1 MAYNPRHPKIH
12 NTGISAIVESIS
24 EAHRNAQAQRTSNT
38 GSHFIP
44 SGNVDENGKPDG
56 TGSIIGSGANGG
68 GIAPWVN
75 DTTPPGVP
83 TGITVT
89 SQASMILVTWDGTL
103 QGGIPDDFDHIS
115 VEIDGV
121 EAIKMSAKGTYPS
134 DDSYVPGSMHDV
146 RARAYDNAHDVNGQP
161 KPNVSG
167 YSPAVTVKIVG
178 AAATEEV
185 NKAQQ
190 AAQQAIDKATG
201 AATAADSASNTAKEA
216 KNTADG
222 LNKDVQ
228 NAVNTATNAE
238 STAQKASTNADK
250 ASNNADKA
258 LSNAKDAINQSTAAN
273 AKADKA
279 LNNGSELVRNPA
291 MDPAVGDL
299 DGFGIAMDTGD
310 APSAPPQPYSHYAA
324 IKQRD
329 YFSTWQFPLAKNR
342 IYRFGAWVIADK
354 ADRKD
359 LRIGWRYTNP
369 GTHWDECFTVHA
381 KDALSWTWVDGY
393 AKTPNTWDDKPNSMV
408 AWLNVNGYYSD
419 AQGWWLT
426 GLTIKDVTE
435 AQGAQL
441 TADGKNRTFASKT
454 EPPHTGLAK
463 GDVWYQ
469 VDDNGNTV
477 GMKIWDG
484 TKFNPNLLF
493 ADGIFVPGSVG
504 PVSIQNG
511 AITAEKI
518 FASEALLD
526 KILVRKLSADDIDVG
541 SLSAAII
548 KSYKF
553 VTSDG
558 RTGFDETGFWSKDA
572 NGNEAFRANSDG
584 VTLAGVFKTNSDEHS
599 RFVISQEEGQTPVG
613 ERSLGLIRYFSSIN
627 PKEAILGINA
637 WDNQDTKQLTLGP
650 DLPNVDKYPVGTLHL
665 QGISN
670 AGDDSTSASLEAQY
684 IKLGIATSDDPITRI
699 SVTNSTA
706 PFVGAGSVNISAKNQ
721 INAEGGNFNLNTND
735 VSLRGVTLPVSGIAT
750 GGYSHHQN
758 AWEMSFKNATT
769 RYGSLKFKT
778 GGNPTAQY
786 GVQGL
791 EIPVSG
797 YWMISGSVNVTA
809 PANTQLSLGVYDPE
823 TNRIDSYWDGFILDS
838 STSSNGWLTVPI
850 PANIMYLKKGQAIMW
865 RGNAGLG
872 VGQGA
877 NYIIA
882 NLMPY

>member
-24 EAHRNAQAQRTSNT
+24 EAHRNAQTQRTSNT

-167 YSPAVTVKIVG
+167 YSSAVTVKIVG

-250 ASNNADKA
+250 ASDNADKA
-258 LSNAKDAINQSTAAN
+258 LTNARDAINQSTAAN

-381 KDALSWTWVDGY
+381 GDALTWTWVDGY

-408 AWLNVNGYYSD
+408 VWLNVNGYYSD

-454 EPPHTGLAK
+454 EPPHDGLAK

-504 PVSIQNG
+504 PVSIKDG

-518 FASEALLD
+518 LASEAVLD

-541 SLSAAII
+541 SLTAAII
-548 KSYKF
+548 KSNKF
-553 VTSDG
+553 VTPDG
-558 RTGFDETGFWSKDA
+558 LNGFDESGFWTKDKE
-572 NGNEAFRANSDG
+572 GNI
-584 VTLAGVFKTNSDEHS
+584 LFKTSNGKLQAVGGLQTASSGD
-599 RFVISQEEGQTPVG
+599 RIQLSQTLVNGTN
-613 ERSLGLIRYFSSIN
+613 LG
-627 PKEAILGINA
+627 GM
-637 WDNQDTKQLTLGP
+637 
-650 DLPNVDKYPVGTLHL
+650 
-665 QGISN
+665 QGI
-670 AGDDSTSASLEAQY
+670 GDDPEYPYWIIWGDHDKTGRASQLFMGTSTQQPEIAINRDNNGENSVNLTAGR
-684 IKLGIATSDDPITRI
+684 IGIASGIGPIELD
-699 SVTNSTA
+699 
-706 PFVGAGSVNISAKNQ
+706 GNQ
-721 INAEGGNFNLNTND
+721 VDVEGGNFNLNTDD
-735 VSLRGVTLPVSGIAT
+735 VSLRGVKLPVSGIAT
-750 GGYSHHQN
+750 GGYSHHQG

-769 RYGSLKFKT
+769 RYGDLKFKT

-791 EIPVSG
+791 EIPMDG

-809 PANTQLSLGVYDPE
+809 PANTQLSLGIYDPE

-865 RGNAGLG
+865 RGNASLS

>member
-12 NTGISAIVESIS
+12 NSGIDSLLNSIQ
-24 EAHRNAQAQRTSNT
+24 EAHNNAQTQRTSNT

-68 GIAPWVN
+68 SIAPWVN
-75 DTTPPGVP
+75 DITPPGVP

-103 QGGIPDDFDHIS
+103 QGGVPDDFDHIS

-121 EAIKMSAKGTYPS
+121 EAIKINAKGTYPS

-146 RARAYDNAHDVNGQP
+146 RARAYDNAHDTNGQP
-161 KPNVSG
+161 KPNASG
-167 YSPAVTVKIVG
+167 YSSAITVKIVG

-201 AATAADSASNTAKEA
+201 AATAADSANSTANEA
-216 KNTADG
+216 KNTANG
-222 LNKDVQ
+222 LSKDVQ

-238 STAQKASTNADK
+238 NTAQKASENANKASGNADQ
-250 ASNNADKA
+250 A
-258 LSNAKDAINQSTAAN
+258 LNNAKDAINQSTAAN

-279 LNNGSELVRNPA
+279 LNNGSELIRNPA

-310 APSAPPQPYSHYAA
+310 APSAPPQPYTHYAA

-381 KDALSWTWVDGY
+381 KDALTWTWVDGY

-408 AWLNVNGYYSD
+408 VWLNVNGYYSD
-419 AQGWWLT
+419 AQGWWIT
-426 GLTIKDVTE
+426 GLTVKDVTE

-454 EPPHTGLAK
+454 EPPHTGLTK

-469 VDDNGNTV
+469 VNDNGNTV

-484 TKFNPNLLF
+484 SKFNPNLLF

-518 FASEALLD
+518 LASEAVLD
-526 KILVRKLSADDIDVG
+526 KILVRKLNADDIDVG
-541 SLSAAII
+541 NLTAAIV
-548 KSYKF
+548 KSNKF
-553 VTSDG
+553 VTPDG
-558 RTGFDETGFWSKDA
+558 RTGFDESGFWSKDMD
-572 NGNEAFRANSDG
+572 GNEAFRANANG
-584 VTLAGVFKTNSDEHS
+584 VDMTGIFRTDRKGKA
-599 RFVISQEEGQTPVG
+599 RFEISQQLVPANPGSVSMGTVDFYPEGAGTP
-613 ERSLGLIRYFSSIN
+613 
-627 PKEAILGINA
+627 
-637 WDNQDTKQLTLGP
+637 TLE
-650 DLPNVDKYPVGTLHL
+650 
-665 QGISN
+665 I
-670 AGDDSTSASLEAQY
+670 SASESQQ
-684 IKLGIATSDDPITRI
+684 I
-699 SVTNSTA
+699 SSL
-706 PFVGAGSVNISAKNQ
+706 FIG
-721 INAEGGNFNLNTND
+721 NATND
-735 VSLRGVTLPVSGIAT
+735 VSHGTGYVQLTADRSANMPVSKLLLGGDQVDIEAKSLNIGSYNVYIRRT
-750 GGYSHHQN
+750 LLPLCGMAYNGYSHVN
-758 AWEMSFKNATT
+758 GAYEVSFRNFQT
-769 RYGSLKFKT
+769 RYGELQFGLDGNGPIGLK
-778 GGNPTAQY
+778 
-786 GVQGL
+786 
-791 EIPVSG
+791 IPVSG
-797 YWMISGSVNVTA
+797 YWMISGSLNA
-809 PANTQLSLGVYDPE
+809 SGSGSNNHLGIGVYDPD
-823 TNRIDSYWDGFILDS
+823 TGNTTQYWDGFILDYA
-838 STSSNGWLTVPI
+838 TSANGWVTSTYPTTIL
-850 PANIMYLKKGQAIMW
+850 YLKKGQAIMW
-865 RGNAGLG
+865 RNNAAMS
-872 VGQGA
+872 VGAGA
-877 NYIIA
+877 NYIMA
-882 NLMPY
+882 TLMPY

>member
-24 EAHRNAQAQRTSNT
+24 EAHRNAQTQRTSNA

-103 QGGIPDDFDHIS
+103 QGGVPDDFDHIS

-146 RARAYDNAHDVNGQP
+146 RARAYDNAHDTNGQP

-167 YSPAVTVKIVG
+167 YSPAITVKIVG

-228 NAVNTATNAE
+228 NAVNAATNAE

-250 ASNNADKA
+250 ASDNADKA

-279 LNNGSELVRNPA
+279 LNNGSELIRNPA

-299 DGFGIAMDTGD
+299 DGFGITMDTGD
-310 APSAPPQPYSHYAA
+310 APSTPPQPYSHYAA

-381 KDALSWTWVDGY
+381 KDALTWTWVDGY

-408 AWLNVNGYYSD
+408 VWLNVNGYYSD

-426 GLTIKDVTE
+426 GLTVKDVTE

-454 EPPHTGLAK
+454 EPPHDGLAK

-469 VDDNGNTV
+469 VDDSGNTV

-484 TKFNPNLLF
+484 SKFNPNLLF

-504 PVSIQNG
+504 PVSIKDG

-518 FASEALLD
+518 LASEAVLD

-553 VTSDG
+553 VTPDG
-558 RTGFDETGFWSKDA
+558 LNGFDESGFWTKDKEGNVLFKTSNGKLQAVGGLQTASSGDRIQLSQTLVENTTVGGIQGIGDDPDTPYWLIWGDHHRNDLASQLLIGTSTQQPEIAVARGNDGKNSVGLTANQVDISSTGDFIDISGDLHENGTPRYHLKPRMAFVWSSAWYGIPQVDEYTEFNQQFVVQGPGEGRWYTLDMGVRVAGPGEYGMRFQLAGNSGTYQYRLLTSALVNNNIDNYSFSKTFFVRNGTYQISLGTKPYGNAQVYGDDNWNFYDPGIA
-572 NGNEAFRANSDG
+572 NGHFN
-584 VTLAGVFKTNSDEHS
+584 
-599 RFVISQEEGQTPVG
+599 
-613 ERSLGLIRYFSSIN
+613 RY
-627 PKEAILGINA
+627 
-637 WDNQDTKQLTLGP
+637 LTL
-650 DLPNVDKYPVGTLHL
+650 VEV
-665 QGISN
+665 
-670 AGDDSTSASLEAQY
+670 
-684 IKLGIATSDDPITRI
+684 
-699 SVTNSTA
+699 
-706 PFVGAGSVNISAKNQ
+706 
-721 INAEGGNFNLNTND
+721 
-735 VSLRGVTLPVSGIAT
+735 
-750 GGYSHHQN
+750 
-758 AWEMSFKNATT
+758 
-769 RYGSLKFKT
+769 
-778 GGNPTAQY
+778 
-786 GVQGL
+786 
-791 EIPVSG
+791 
-797 YWMISGSVNVTA
+797 
-809 PANTQLSLGVYDPE
+809 
-823 TNRIDSYWDGFILDS
+823 
-838 STSSNGWLTVPI
+838 
-850 PANIMYLKKGQAIMW
+850 
-865 RGNAGLG
+865 
-872 VGQGA
+872 
-877 NYIIA
+877 
-882 NLMPY
+882 

>member
-1 MAYNPRHPKIH
+1 MAYNPRHPKLH
-12 NTGISAIVESIS
+12 NSGIDSILNS
-24 EAHRNAQAQRTSNT
+24 IQEAHTNAQTQRTSNT

-68 GIAPWVN
+68 SIAPWVN

-103 QGGIPDDFDHIS
+103 QGGVPDDFDHIS

-121 EAIKMSAKGTYPS
+121 EAVKINAKGTYPS

-167 YSPAVTVKIVG
+167 YSPAITVKIVG

-201 AATAADSASNTAKEA
+201 AASAADSANSTANEA
-216 KNTADG
+216 KNTANG
-222 LNKDVQ
+222 LSKDVQ
-228 NAVNTATNAE
+228 NAVTTATAAQHTAE
-238 STAQKASTNADK
+238 EASTNAGK
-250 ASNNADKA
+250 ASDSASEALNNAK
-258 LSNAKDAINQSTAAN
+258 NAINQSTAAN

-279 LNNGSELVRNPA
+279 LNNGSELIRNPA

-342 IYRFGAWVIADK
+342 IYRFGAWVIAEN

-369 GTHWDECFTVHA
+369 RTHWDECFTVHA
-381 KDALSWTWVDGY
+381 KDALTWTWVDGY
-393 AKTPNTWDDKPNSMV
+393 AKTPDTWDDKPNSMV
-408 AWLNVNGYYSD
+408 VWLNVNGYYSD

-426 GLTIKDVTE
+426 GLTVKDVTE

-454 EPPHTGLAK
+454 EPPHTGLTK

-469 VDDNGNTV
+469 VDDHGNTV

-484 TKFNPNLLF
+484 SKFNPNLLF

-518 FASEALLD
+518 LASEAVLD
-526 KILVRKLSADDIDVG
+526 KILVRKLNADDIDVG
-541 SLSAAII
+541 SLSAAIV
-548 KSYKF
+548 KSNKF
-553 VTSDG
+553 VTPDG
-558 RTGFDETGFWSKDA
+558 RTGFDESGFWSKDV
-572 NGNEAFRANSDG
+572 NGNEAFRANSNG
-584 VTLAGVFKTNSDEHS
+584 VNMTGVFKTNTDEHS
-599 RFVISQEEGQTPVG
+599 RFVISQEDDHTPVG
-613 ERSLGLIRYFSSIN
+613 ERSLGTIRYFSSVN
-627 PKEAILGINA
+627 PKDAILGISA
-637 WDNQDTKQLTLGP
+637 WDNQSTKQLVLGP
-650 DLPNVDKYPVGTLHL
+650 ADPDKYNIGALRLIGGNGVTTNN
-665 QGISN
+665 S
-670 AGDDSTSASLEAQY
+670 SASLEAQS
-684 IKLGIATSDDPITRI
+684 IDFGVARSEDTTTRI
-699 SVTNSTA
+699 SIHNATA
-706 PFVGAGSVNISAKNQ
+706 PVA
-721 INAEGGNFNLNTND
+721 D
-735 VSLRGVTLPVSGIAT
+735 
-750 GGYSHHQN
+750 
-758 AWEMSFKNATT
+758 
-769 RYGSLKFKT
+769 
-778 GGNPTAQY
+778 
-786 GVQGL
+786 
-791 EIPVSG
+791 
-797 YWMISGSVNVTA
+797 SGSVRIAAKNRVDVLGDLYENGTPYYHLKPRLA
-809 PANTQLSLGVYDPE
+809 FSWANDWTGVPAASALTEFNQQFIVQSPGEGHWYQLDIGARVQGPGEYGMRFTMDNSSYHYQYALLSSKMDSFAIDNFTLSRKIFVKNGIYTIMLQCQPFGSAQIQGDPNW
-823 TNRIDSYWDGFILDS
+823 TFKDPMIS
-838 STSSNGWLTVPI
+838 SKPFHRFLTLIEV
-850 PANIMYLKKGQAIMW
+850 
-865 RGNAGLG
+865 
-872 VGQGA
+872 
-877 NYIIA
+877 
-882 NLMPY
+882 

>member
-24 EAHRNAQAQRTSNT
+24 EAHRNAQTQRTSNT

-83 TGITVT
+83 TGVTVT

-146 RARAYDNAHDVNGQP
+146 RARAYDNAHDVNGKP

-167 YSPAVTVKIVG
+167 YSPAITVKIVG

-216 KNTADG
+216 KNTAEG

-250 ASNNADKA
+250 ASDNADKA
-258 LSNAKDAINQSTAAN
+258 LSNAKNAINQSTAAN

-279 LNNGSELVRNPA
+279 LNNGSELIRNPA

-310 APSAPPQPYSHYAA
+310 APSAPPQPYTHYAA

-381 KDALSWTWVDGY
+381 KDALTWTWVDGY

-408 AWLNVNGYYSD
+408 VWLNVNGYYSD

-426 GLTIKDVTE
+426 GLTVKDVTE

-504 PVSIQNG
+504 PVSIKNG

-518 FASEALLD
+518 LASEALLD
-526 KILVRKLSADDIDVG
+526 KILVRKLSSDDIDVG
-541 SLSAAII
+541 SLTAAIV
-548 KSYKF
+548 KSNKF
-553 VTSDG
+553 VTPDG
-558 RTGFDETGFWSKDA
+558 RTGFDESGFWSKDMD
-572 NGNEAFRANSDG
+572 GNEAFRANSNG
-584 VTLAGVFKTNSDEHS
+584 VDLTGVFRTDRKGKA
-599 RFVISQEEGQTPVG
+599 RFEISQNLSPSHLGQVSSGEIEFYPEGMELPTLQISASESKETSVLFIG
-613 ERSLGLIRYFSSIN
+613 NATNDISHGTGYVQLSATRYSNTTVS
-627 PKEAILGINA
+627 KLILG
-637 WDNQDTKQLTLGP
+637 G
-650 DLPNVDKYPVGTLHL
+650 
-665 QGISN
+665 
-670 AGDDSTSASLEAQY
+670 
-684 IKLGIATSDDPITRI
+684 
-699 SVTNSTA
+699 
-706 PFVGAGSVNISAKNQ
+706 NQ
-721 INAEGGNFNLNTND
+721 INVEGGNFNLNTDD

-750 GGYSHHQN
+750 GGYSHHQG

-769 RYGSLKFKT
+769 RYGDLKFKT

-809 PANTQLSLGVYDPE
+809 PANTELSLGIYDPE

-850 PANIMYLKKGQAIMW
+850 PANIMYIKKGQVIMW

>member
-1 MAYNPRHPKIH
+1 MAYNPRHPKLH
-12 NTGISAIVESIS
+12 NNGLDSILNS
-24 EAHRNAQAQRTSNT
+24 IQEAHNNAQTQRTSNT

-68 GIAPWVN
+68 SIAPWVN
-75 DTTPPGVP
+75 DTTPPGIP

-103 QGGIPDDFDHIS
+103 QGGVPDDFDHIS

-121 EAIKMSAKGTYPS
+121 EAIKINAKGTYPS

-146 RARAYDNAHDVNGQP
+146 RARAYDNAHDTNGQP
-161 KPNVSG
+161 KPNASG
-167 YSPAVTVKIVG
+167 YSPAITVKIVG

-228 NAVNTATNAE
+228 NAVTTAT
-238 STAQKASTNADK
+238 TAQQTAEEASTNAGK
-250 ASNNADKA
+250 ASDSASEA
-258 LSNAKDAINQSTAAN
+258 LDNAKNAINQSTAAN

-279 LNNGSELVRNPA
+279 LNNGSELIRNPA
-291 MDPAVGDL
+291 MDPEAGDL

-310 APSAPPQPYSHYAA
+310 APSAPPQPYTHYAA

-329 YFSTWQFPLAKNR
+329 YFSTWKFPLAKNR

-359 LRIGWRYTNP
+359 LRIGWRYNNP

-381 KDALSWTWVDGY
+381 KDALTWTWVDGY
-393 AKTPNTWDDKPNSMV
+393 AKVPNTWDDNPNSLVM
-408 AWLNVNGYYSD
+408 WLNVNGYYSD

-426 GLTIKDVTE
+426 GLTVKDVTE
-435 AQGAQL
+435 AQSAQL

-469 VDDNGNTV
+469 VDDHGNTV

-484 TKFNPNLLF
+484 SKFNPNLLF

-518 FASEALLD
+518 LASEAVLD
-526 KILVRKLSADDIDVG
+526 KILVRKLNADDIDVG
-541 SLSAAII
+541 NLTAAIV
-548 KSYKF
+548 KSNKF
-553 VTSDG
+553 VTPDG
-558 RTGFDETGFWSKDA
+558 RTGFDESGFWSKDMD
-572 NGNEAFRANSDG
+572 GNEAFRANANGVDMTGVFRTDRKGKARFEISQQLVPSDLG
-584 VTLAGVFKTNSDEHS
+584 SVSIGAVDFYPEGAKTPTLAITASESQQISDL
-599 RFVISQEEGQTPVG
+599 FIG
-613 ERSLGLIRYFSSIN
+613 
-627 PKEAILGINA
+627 NA
-637 WDNQDTKQLTLGP
+637 
-650 DLPNVDKYPVGTLHL
+650 
-665 QGISN
+665 
-670 AGDDSTSASLEAQY
+670 
-684 IKLGIATSDDPITRI
+684 
-699 SVTNSTA
+699 
-706 PFVGAGSVNISAKNQ
+706 
-721 INAEGGNFNLNTND
+721 TND
-735 VSLRGVTLPVSGIAT
+735 VSHKTGYVQLTANRSGNT
-750 GGYSHHQN
+750 SNSKLLLGGDQVDISSKNIYVQGHSANYADYDVYSYIG
-758 AWEMSFKNATT
+758 WSSSFENYNNAT
-769 RYGSLKFKT
+769 RLYKR
-778 GGNPTAQY
+778 GGVYYLELNIQIKQGTIPTNQT
-786 GVQGL
+786 
-791 EIPVSG
+791 IPVVILSNLVMPDHSLDVLAYG
-797 YWMISGSVNVTA
+797 TAYAVGRFHIFGPNESQPQGTISIGTK
-809 PANTQLSLGVYDPE
+809 D
-823 TNRIDSYWDGFILDS
+823 
-838 STSSNGWLTVPI
+838 
-850 PANIMYLKKGQAIMW
+850 
-865 RGNAGLG
+865 
-872 VGQGA
+872 
-877 NYIIA
+877 IA
-882 NLMPY
+882 NFFSAEMFWAEK

>member
-12 NTGISAIVESIS
+12 TTGISAIVESIS

-75 DTTPPGVP
+75 DTTPPGIP

-89 SQASMILVTWDGTL
+89 SQASLILVTWDGTL
-103 QGGIPDDFDHIS
+103 QGGIPDDFDHVS

-161 KPNVSG
+161 KPNASG
-167 YSPAVTVKIVG
+167 YSPAIAVKIVG

-201 AATAADSASNTAKEA
+201 AATVAGSASNTAKEA

-250 ASNNADKA
+250 ASDNADKA

-273 AKADKA
+273 VKADKA

-381 KDALSWTWVDGY
+381 KDALAWTWVDGY

-408 AWLNVNGYYSD
+408 VWLNVNGYYSD
-419 AQGWWLT
+419 AQGWWIT
-426 GLTIKDVTE
+426 GLTVKDVTE

-469 VDDNGNTV
+469 IDDNSNTV

-518 FASEALLD
+518 LASEALLD

-541 SLSAAII
+541 SLTAAIV
-548 KSYKF
+548 KSNKF
-553 VTSDG
+553 VTPDG
-558 RTGFDETGFWSKDA
+558 RTGFDESGFWSKDID
-572 NGNEAFRANSDG
+572 GNEAFRANSNG
-584 VTLAGVFKTNSDEHS
+584 VDITGIFRTDRKGKA
-599 RFVISQEEGQTPVG
+599 RFEISQSLSPSHLGQVSSGEIEFYPEGMELPTLQISASESKETSVLFIG
-613 ERSLGLIRYFSSIN
+613 NATNDISHGTGYVQLSATRYSNTTIS
-627 PKEAILGINA
+627 KLILG
-637 WDNQDTKQLTLGP
+637 G
-650 DLPNVDKYPVGTLHL
+650 
-665 QGISN
+665 
-670 AGDDSTSASLEAQY
+670 
-684 IKLGIATSDDPITRI
+684 
-699 SVTNSTA
+699 
-706 PFVGAGSVNISAKNQ
+706 NQ
-721 INAEGGNFNLNTND
+721 INVEGGNFNLNTDD

-750 GGYSHHQN
+750 GGYSHHQG
-758 AWEMSFKNATT
+758 AWEMSFKTATT
-769 RYGSLKFKT
+769 RYGDLKFKT

-791 EIPVSG
+791 EIPMDG

-809 PANTQLSLGVYDPE
+809 PANTQLSLGIYDPE

-850 PANIMYLKKGQAIMW
+850 PANVMYIKKGQAIMW
-865 RGNAGLG
+865 RGNASLG

-877 NYIIA
+877 NYIVA

>member
-24 EAHRNAQAQRTSNT
+24 EAHRNAQTQRTSNT

-121 EAIKMSAKGTYPS
+121 EAIKISAKGTYPS
-134 DDSYVPGSMHDV
+134 DDSYIPGSMHDV
-146 RARAYDNAHDVNGQP
+146 RARAYDNAHDMNGQP

-167 YSPAVTVKIVG
+167 YSPVITVKIVG
-178 AAATEEV
+178 AAATDEV

-250 ASNNADKA
+250 ASDNADKA
-258 LSNAKDAINQSTAAN
+258 LSNAKNAINQSTAAN

-279 LNNGSELVRNPA
+279 LNNGSELIRNPA

-299 DGFGIAMDTGD
+299 DGFDITMDTGD
-310 APSAPPQPYSHYAA
+310 APSAPPQPYTHYAA

-381 KDALSWTWVDGY
+381 KDALTWTWVDGY

-408 AWLNVNGYYSD
+408 VWLNVNGYYSD

-426 GLTIKDVTE
+426 GLTVKDVTE

-484 TKFNPNLLF
+484 SKFNPNLLF

-541 SLSAAII
+541 SLTAAIV
-548 KSYKF
+548 KSNKF
-553 VTSDG
+553 VTPDG
-558 RTGFDETGFWSKDA
+558 RTGFDESGFWSKDTE
-572 NGNEAFRANSDG
+572 GNEAFRANANG
-584 VTLAGVFKTNSDEHS
+584 VDLTGVFRTDRKGKA
-599 RFVISQEEGQTPVG
+599 RFEISQSLAPSHLGPVSQGEIEFYPEGMELPTLQISASESKETSVLFMG
-613 ERSLGLIRYFSSIN
+613 NATNDISHGTGYVQLSATRYSNTTIS
-627 PKEAILGINA
+627 KLILG
-637 WDNQDTKQLTLGP
+637 G
-650 DLPNVDKYPVGTLHL
+650 
-665 QGISN
+665 
-670 AGDDSTSASLEAQY
+670 
-684 IKLGIATSDDPITRI
+684 
-699 SVTNSTA
+699 
-706 PFVGAGSVNISAKNQ
+706 NQ
-721 INAEGGNFNLNTND
+721 INVEGGNFNLNTDD

-750 GGYSHHQN
+750 GGYSHHQG

-769 RYGSLKFKT
+769 RYGDLKFKT

-809 PANTQLSLGVYDPE
+809 PANTELSLGIYDPE
-823 TNRIDSYWDGFILDS
+823 TNRIDSYWDGFVLDS

-865 RGNAGLG
+865 RGNAELG
-872 VGQGA
+872 IGQGA